1 MTGLSAEEKRL
12 LFVKKRMNEREPLLG
27 TAIIKLA
34 PIAIKASEDFA
45 RAEYINDEDRWW
57 SPGEHD
63 VTERAALESI
73 YQVGCEE
80 IEKYCD
86 KTHTTL
92 PKTCTC
98 LEAQRVLM
106 GMNK

>member
-1 MTGLSAEEKRL
+1 MSELSAEEKRL

-57 SPGEHD
+57 NTDNHDATEHD
-63 VTERAALESI
+63 ALESI
-73 YQVGCEE
+73 YQVGCEKIQE
-80 IEKYCD
+80 SCD
-86 KTHTTL
+86 REHKDS
-92 PKTCTC
+92 PEGCTC
-98 LEAQRVLM
+98 LHAQRVLM
-106 GMNK
+106 GMSK